1 MVSLTIE
8 QAKMALQCIESDIEI
23 SAYGECDYSDVEI
36 LVFYLQRAE
45 LAQRLRKAI
54 KKQGKETEQ

>member
-1 MVSLTIE
+1 MVSLTLE
-8 QAKMALQCIESDIEI
+8 QAKIALQCVESDIEL
-23 SAYGECDYSDVEI
+23 SAHSECDYNDVET

-54 KKQGKETEQ
+54 QTQVKG

>member
-1 MVSLTIE
+1 MVSLTLE
-8 QAKMALQCIESDIEI
+8 QAKIALQCVESDIEL
-23 SAYGECDYSDVEI
+23 SAHSECDYSDVEI

-54 KKQGKETEQ
+54 KTQGKETEQ

>member
-1 MVSLTIE
+1 MVSLTLE
-8 QAKMALQCIESDIEI
+8 QAKIALQCIESDIEL
-23 SAYGECDYSDVEI
+23 SARNECDYNDVEV

-54 KKQGKETEQ
+54 KTQAKG

>member
-1 MVSLTIE
+1 MVNLTLD
-8 QAKMALQCIESDIEI
+8 QAKTALQCVESDIEI
-23 SAYGECDYSDVEI
+23 SAHGECDYNDVET

-54 KKQGKETEQ
+54 KIQVKG

>member
-1 MVSLTIE
+1 MVSLTLD
-8 QAKMALQCIESDIEI
+8 QAKIALQCVESDIEL
-23 SAYGECDYSDVEI
+23 SAHSECDYSDVET

-54 KKQGKETEQ
+54 KTQVKG

>member
-1 MVSLTIE
+1 MVSLTLD
-8 QAKMALQCIESDIEI
+8 QAKTALQCVESDIEL
-23 SAYGECDYSDVEI
+23 SGFGECNYNDVET

-54 KKQGKETEQ
+54 KIQVKG

>member
-1 MVSLTIE
+1 MVSLTLD
-8 QAKMALQCIESDIEI
+8 QAKIALECIDQDIEM
-23 SAYGECDYSDVEI
+23 SGYGECDYNDVET

-54 KKQGKETEQ
+54 QTQVKG

>member
-8 QAKMALQCIESDIEI
+8 QAKIALQCIESDIEL
-23 SAYGECDYSDVEI
+23 SAHNECNYNDVEI

-54 KKQGKETEQ
+54 KTQMKG

>member
-1 MVSLTIE
+1 MVSLTLE
-8 QAKMALQCIESDIEI
+8 QAKIALQCIESDIEL
-23 SAYGECDYSDVEI
+23 SARNECDYSDVEI

-54 KKQGKETEQ
+54 KTQVKG

>member
-1 MVSLTIE
+1 MVSLTVE
-8 QAKMALQCIESDIEI
+8 QAKIALQCVQTDMELSPHSEI
-23 SAYGECDYSDVEI
+23 DYNDVEI

-54 KKQGKETEQ
+54 KAQGKETEQ